1 MFADFTLA
9 NHLLLLLFICLLI
22 RGWHIVT
29 RPGMLLAFVGK
40 RLLYMEEEELL
51 KTLPAEVRE
60 QKLLALLA
68 FEGSL
73 QQIGSTGSPTN
84 STGSPTN
91 DEPETAANRAA
102 LFEEF
107 TDYLK
112 EIKTYTDVNYEHLA
126 AAYEAKRHR
135 QRWKKLVGKP
145 LGNCITCASSVFG
158 IFGMAVA
165 YLPML
170 QAGTITPVLWLV
182 FLVSLPVVA
191 GMNSVVEQK

>member
-1 MFADFTLA
+1 MFTEFTLF

-29 RPGMLLAFVGK
+29 RPGMLLDFVGK

-73 QQIGSTGSPTN
+73 QQIPA
-84 STGSPTN
+84 
-91 DEPETAANRAA
+91 DMPETVANKAA
-102 LFEEF
+102 LFAEF
-107 TDYLK
+107 EAYLHD
-112 EIKTYTDVNYEHLA
+112 IKAYTDVNYEHLA
-126 AAYEAKRHR
+126 AVYEQKRHR
-135 QRWKKLVGKP
+135 QRWKKWIGKP
-145 LGNCITCASSVFG
+145 LGNCVTCASSVFG
-158 IFGMAVA
+158 ICGMAVA

-170 QAGTITPVLWLV
+170 QAGAITPMLWLV

-191 GMNSVVEQK
+191 GMNSVVEPK

>member
-1 MFADFTLA
+1 MFTEFTLF

-29 RPGMLLAFVGK
+29 RPGMLFAFVGK
-40 RLLYMEEEELL
+40 RLLYIEEEELL
-51 KTLPAEVRE
+51 KTLPQEVRE

-73 QQIGSTGSPTN
+73 QQIGSTGSPTA
-84 STGSPTN
+84 SE
-91 DEPETAANRAA
+91 DRAA

-107 TDYLK
+107 TEYLK
-112 EIKTYTDVNYEHLA
+112 EIKAYTDLNYEHLA
-126 AAYEAKRHR
+126 ATYEAKRHR
-135 QRWKKLVGKP
+135 QRWKRWVGKP

-158 IFGMAVA
+158 ICGMAIA

-170 QAGTITPVLWLV
+170 LADSVSPVLWVV

-191 GMNSVVEQK
+191 GTNSMLDGAEMGIK

>member
-1 MFADFTLA
+1 MFTEFTLA

-29 RPGMLLAFVGK
+29 RPGMLLDFIGK
-40 RLLYMEEEELL
+40 RFLYMEEEELL
-51 KTLPAEVRE
+51 KTLPSEVRE

-73 QQIGSTGSPTN
+73 QQIAS
-84 STGSPTN
+84 

-112 EIKTYTDVNYEHLA
+112 DIKTYTDVNYEHLA
-126 AAYEAKRHR
+126 AAYEAKHQR
-135 QRWKKLVGKP
+135 QRWKKWVGKP
-145 LGNCITCASSVFG
+145 LGNCITCSSSVFG
-158 IFGMAVA
+158 ICGMAVA

-170 QAGTITPVLWLV
+170 QAGSVTPVLWLV

-191 GMNSVVEQK
+191 GMNSVVEK

>member
-1 MFADFTLA
+1 MFTEFTLF

-29 RPGMLLAFVGK
+29 RPGMLFAFVGK
-40 RLLYMEEEELL
+40 RLLYIEEEELL
-51 KTLPAEVRE
+51 KTLPQEVRE

-73 QQIGSTGSPTN
+73 QQIGSTSSPTTPK
-84 STGSPTN
+84 SSPTT

-112 EIKTYTDVNYEHLA
+112 EIKAYTDLNYEHLA
-126 AAYEAKRHR
+126 ATYEAKRHR
-135 QRWKKLVGKP
+135 QRWKRLLGKP

-158 IFGMAVA
+158 ICGMAIA

-170 QAGTITPVLWLV
+170 LAGSVSPVLWLV

-191 GMNSVVEQK
+191 GLNSVAEK

>member
-1 MFADFTLA
+1 MFTEFTLF

-29 RPGMLLAFVGK
+29 RPGMLLAFIGK

-73 QQIGSTGSPTN
+73 QQIG

-126 AAYEAKRHR
+126 AAYEAKSHR
-135 QRWKKLVGKP
+135 QRWKKWVGKP

-158 IFGMAVA
+158 ICGMAVA

-170 QAGTITPVLWLV
+170 QAVSVTPVLWLV

-191 GMNSVVEQK
+191 GMNSVVEK